1 MIGDWMRLRIL
12 TGRGLDYSLLRSDGA
27 AIEDFLE
34 DEAINTLHVRGS
46 KEQHNVRSR
55 MSMSSGSGIWHPF

>member
-1 MIGDWMRLRIL
+1 M
-12 TGRGLDYSLLRSDGA
+12 LRSDGA